1 VRLSGWALNKDQP
14 LMDVALSGGDGH
26 ETRIRLGVLSD
37 YDGVTW
43 RVGATYHNAGRV
55 LAGAGSG
62 PELSQRITVRE
73 LDGRLLPAVAQPS
86 RVDGVRVAYDQASGT
101 LAVPSGLRPG
111 LAYTVVS
118 REPHADV
125 NLLPVADV
133 PSGPPVA
140 RFLALGANVPQ
151 ELQRL
156 ADQLSQGAAGAFQ
169 RASAVE
175 QFLGEHYQ
183 LVGDAPSGHAYPN
196 LAFFLFGPRNAGG
209 QRGTSEQFAA
219 SFAVLARIMGL
230 PSRVVVGF
238 HVHGNGTV
246 RGADAYAW
254 PEVLFTGLGW
264 VPFDPLPQPNTTP
277 RPVEDDFKPKPVTSV
292 PPPSIAPTPSISVGP
307 VTPKASHPAAPA
319 AADGVPAGTILAGV
333 GSGLFLAVSM
343 FLIAVPLLRR
353 AQRRRRLY
361 RGDPPARIAGA
372 WREVLDG
379 LRLAGRPPP
388 PHLSASEV
396 ADHAARTAAPPGHAH
411 RRGAVQL
418 PAPSVSDLAGLVN
431 VVGFA
436 PGQPADGDAR
446 HAAAQAVAFVGE
458 LRARRPWWRRLLWTA
473 DPRPLRWGRRR

>member
-1 VRLSGWALNKDQP
+1 MV
-14 LMDVALSGGDGH
+14 VALSGGDRH
-26 ETRIRLGVLSD
+26 DTRIRLGVLSD

-55 LAGAGSG
+55 LTAAADGSRRDPGAGTA
-62 PELSQRITVRE
+62 LNQRITVRE

-111 LAYTVVS
+111 LAYTVQS
-118 REPHADV
+118 REPHTDP

-140 RFLALGANVPQ
+140 RFLALGADVPP

-156 ADQLSQGAAGAFQ
+156 ADQLSQGAAGAYQ

-183 LVGDAPSGHAYPN
+183 LVTDAPSGHAYPN
-196 LAFFLFGPRNAGG
+196 LTFFLLGPHNAGG

-219 SFAVLARIMGL
+219 SFAVLARIMAL
-230 PSRVVVGF
+230 PRRVVVGF
-238 HVHGNGTV
+238 HVRGDGTV

-292 PPPSIAPTPSISVGP
+292 PPP
-307 VTPKASHPAAPA
+307 PAA
-319 AADGVPAGTILAGV
+319 
-333 GSGLFLAVSM
+333 
-343 FLIAVPLLRR
+343 
-353 AQRRRRLY
+353 
-361 RGDPPARIAGA
+361 
-372 WREVLDG
+372 
-379 LRLAGRPPP
+379 
-388 PHLSASEV
+388 
-396 ADHAARTAAPPGHAH
+396 
-411 RRGAVQL
+411 
-418 PAPSVSDLAGLVN
+418 
-431 VVGFA
+431 
-436 PGQPADGDAR
+436 
-446 HAAAQAVAFVGE
+446 
-458 LRARRPWWRRLLWTA
+458 
-473 DPRPLRWGRRR
+473 